1 MEERYLGKEQ
11 LVVRAC
17 VHRAADAGDAASL
30 SGGMERWGERWC
42 LQGADRVIADLV
54 EELYTGVMMR

>member
-1 MEERYLGKEQ
+1 MEERYLGKEE

-17 VHRAADAGDAASL
+17 VQRAADAGGASL
-30 SGGMERWGERWC
+30 CGGMEGRRERWC

-54 EELYTGVMMR
+54 EELYTGVIMR